1 MATKNF
7 EVPAK
12 VTITNASE
20 VEVGFRY
27 FRVNFVEKLAA
38 GDSVVI
44 TAASSEEAAY
54 YAALADEN
62 IGLTVAVEAVEA
74 E

>member
-1 MATKNF
+1 MATRNF
-7 EVPAK
+7 EVPAT
-12 VTITNASE
+12 VTITNTSD

-38 GDSVVI
+38 GDSVVL

-54 YAALADEN
+54 YATLADEK
-62 IGLTVAVEAVEA
+62 IGLTVEVTKA

>member
-1 MATKNF
+1 MAQKSL
-7 EVPAK
+7 EVPAT
-12 VTITNASE
+12 VTITNTSE

-38 GDSVVI
+38 GDSVVL
-44 TAASSEEAAY
+44 TVANSEEAAY
-54 YAALADEN
+54 YAALADEK
-62 IGLTVAVEAVEA
+62 IGLTVEVTKA

>member
-7 EVPAK
+7 EVPAT
-12 VTITNASE
+12 VTITNTSD

-38 GDSVVI
+38 GDAIVI

-54 YAALADEN
+54 YAALADEK
-62 IGLTVAVEAVEA
+62 IGLTVEVAKA